1 MKMYYVA
8 EVLDWF
14 ENISLCWNDVTISSL
29 EASTRLKSHASND
42 EIVTSLEA
50 CDFKRVDA

>member
-1 MKMYYVA
+1 MLNVSEVFMKMYYVA

-29 EASTRLKSHASND
+29 EA
-42 EIVTSLEA
+42 